1 SKEEYNIILRSQNAT
16 LGQGRYSKYLPFAIT
31 EHGVLMLSNV
41 LKTEQAITMSIRIID
56 VFVKLRDML
65 YINTEMKLEIAE
77 IRYTVEKI
85 AKKQKGHD
93 QNIELLFEY
102 IDRLQEKQDN
112 PFTTKVKG
120 GVGFEV
126 GRKQ

>member
-1 SKEEYNIILRSQNAT
+1 
-16 LGQGRYSKYLPFAIT
+16 
-31 EHGVLMLSNV
+31 MLSNV

-112 PFTTKVKG
+112 PSTTKVKG
-120 GVGFEV
+120 VVGFEV